1 MISLVRIALAKP
13 YTFIVM
19 AIAILIVGGLA
30 AVRTPTDVFPNI
42 GVPVVAVAFTY
53 NGLAPNEM
61 AGRMITNYQRILTT
75 TVNDIDHMEA
85 TSYPGIGIVKIF
97 FHPGADITLA
107 NAQITAVS
115 QTTLRQMPQGV
126 TPPLIINYNAS
137 TVPVLQ
143 LALGGE
149 GLSEQQLYDVG
160 TNVIRTRLITVPG
173 ASIPQPYG
181 GRQRQ
186 IVMDLNPQALA
197 ARGLS
202 SADVSTAL
210 GAQTQITP
218 GGFVKIGEFQYNLRL
233 NNAPG
238 SVESLNDLPI
248 KTVDGAIVRVADVA
262 NVRDGSAVQQNVVHV
277 DGVRSALV
285 TVFKSGSVSTIAVVD
300 GVRKLLPELRP
311 LLPDALTIKPLI
323 DQSTFVRAA
332 IDGVMHEGVLAAAL
346 TSLMILLFLGSWRS
360 TVIIATSIPL
370 AVLSA
375 IAALAAFGQTLNIMT
390 LGGLAL
396 AVGILVDDATV
407 TIENIESHLE
417 QGKDV
422 RTAILDG
429 AAQIVGPAFVSLL
442 CICIVFVPMFY
453 LPGISGFLF
462 VPMALSVVFA
472 MIASFILSRTLVPTL
487 AMALLRPHGHG
498 QNQEP
503 SNKALVRF
511 QKRFEAGFQRLRD
524 RYAGVLGYVL
534 RRRGGFAAGVL
545 IAALLSLGLVPFLGR
560 NFFPEVDAGAITL
573 HVRGPTGMRL
583 EETSALTD
591 RVQQTV
597 RQVIPKAEIDT
608 VVDNVGLP
616 VSGLN
621 VVYNASGTI
630 GPQDADI
637 IIGLKKGHRPTA
649 DYIRELRRRLP
660 REFPQATFSF
670 LPSDVTS
677 QILNFGSPAPIDI
690 QITGGRGPE
699 NMAHAQKVLAA
710 IRGIKGLADARIQ
723 QPASAPELRFDADRT
738 RMSALGLTQAN
749 VTAGVSAAL
758 AGSSQTSP
766 VFWLNPESGV
776 SYSVVSQAPEY
787 LVDGLDKLSS
797 LPIVGANGNS
807 QTLGAL
813 GTFSRGAGAAVVTQ
827 YNIAP
832 TINVYAG
839 IQDRDL
845 GAVAGDVA
853 KALKTLEKSKPKT
866 VKVTI
871 RGQYETMNTAFKGMG
886 FGLLGAVVMIYLL
899 VVINFQSW
907 VDPLVIISALP
918 SALAGIAWMLF
929 ATGTPLSVPALTGAI
944 MCMGVATANSI
955 LVVSF
960 ARERLAIVGDAI
972 QAAYEAGVARFRP
985 VIMTALAMII
995 GMAPMALA
1003 LGEGA
1008 EQNAPLGRAVIGGLL
1023 FATCASLLF
1032 VPVVFAMAHRK
1043 TRPPTESQGAAS

>member
-1 MISLVRIALAKP
+1 MLALVRIALARP

-19 AIAILIVGGLA
+19 AIAILIVGGIA

-42 GVPVVAVAFTY
+42 GVPVVAVAFAY
-53 NGLAPNEM
+53 NGLAPNEVS
-61 AGRMITNYQRILTT
+61 GRILTAYQRTLTT
-75 TVNDIDHMEA
+75 TVDNIEHIEA
-85 TSYPGIGIVKIF
+85 TAYPGVGIVKIY
-97 FHPGADITLA
+97 FHPNTDITLA
-107 NAQITAVS
+107 NAQITAIS
-115 QTTLRQMPQGV
+115 QSVLRQMPPGI
-126 TPPLIINYNAS
+126 TPPLILNYSAS

-143 LALGGE
+143 LALAGE
-149 GLSEQQLYDVG
+149 GLSEQQLSDLG
-160 TNVIRTRLITVPG
+160 TNVIRTRLVAVPG
-173 ASIPQPYG
+173 AAIPQPYG

-186 IVMDLNPQALA
+186 IVIDLNPQALA
-197 ARGLS
+197 AHGLS
-202 SADVSTAL
+202 AGDVSLAL
-210 GAQTQITP
+210 GAQTQLTP

-238 SVESLNDLPI
+238 SVASLNDLPI
-248 KTVDGAIVRVADVA
+248 RTIDGATVRIGDVA
-262 NVRDGSAVQQNVVHV
+262 NVRDGAAIQQNVVHV
-277 DGVRSALV
+277 DGIRSTLL
-285 TVFKSGSVSTIAVVD
+285 TVFKNGSTSTIAVVD
-300 GVRKLLPELRP
+300 GVRAMLPDLRDS
-311 LLPDALTIKPLI
+311 LPDALTIKPLI
-323 DQSTFVRAA
+323 DQSQFVRAA
-332 IDGVMHEGVLAAAL
+332 VDGVMHEGVLAAVL

-422 RTAILDG
+422 RSAILDG
-429 AAQIVGPAFVSLL
+429 GAQIVGPAFVSLL
-442 CICIVFVPMFY
+442 CICIVFVPMFF

-472 MIASFILSRTLVPTL
+472 MVASFILSRTLVPTL
-487 AMALLRPHGHG
+487 AMALLKPHRHG
-498 QNQEP
+498 ESQEP
-503 SNKALVRF
+503 SNHRIVRF
-511 QKRFEAGFQRLRD
+511 QKRFEASFQRLRD
-524 RYAGVLGYVL
+524 TYAGVLGFAL
-534 RRRGGFAAGVL
+534 RRRGAFAGGVL
-545 IAALLSLGLVPFLGR
+545 IVALLSLGLVPFLGR
-560 NFFPEVDAGAITL
+560 NFFPAVDAGAITL
-573 HVRGPTGMRL
+573 HVRGPTGLRL
-583 EETSALTD
+583 EETAALAD
-591 RVQQTV
+591 RVEQV
-597 RQVIPKAEIDT
+597 IRQVIPARELET

-616 VSGLN
+616 VSPLN
-621 VVYNASGTI
+621 IVYNSSGTI
-630 GPQDADI
+630 GPQDGDI
-637 IIGLKKGHRPTA
+637 LVGLKKGHRPTA
-649 DYIRELRRRLP
+649 DYVRELRRRLP
-660 REFPQATFSF
+660 TLFPQATFSF
-670 LPSDVTS
+670 LPADVTS

-690 QITGGRGPE
+690 QITGGKGAE
-699 NMAHAQKVLAA
+699 NMIYAQRVLAA
-710 IRGIKGLADARIQ
+710 IRGVKGLADARIQ
-723 QPASAPELRFDADRT
+723 QPASSPELRFDADRT

-749 VTAGVSAAL
+749 VTAGVAGAL

-766 VFWLNPESGV
+766 VFWLNPENGV
-776 SYSVVSQAPEY
+776 SYAIVAQAPEY
-787 LVDGLDKLSS
+787 LVDGMDKLAS
-797 LPIVGANGNS
+797 LPIVGSNGTS

-813 GTFSRGAGAAVVTQ
+813 GTFSRGAGSAVVSQ
-827 YNIAP
+827 YNIASS
-832 TINVYAG
+832 INVYAA

-853 KALKTLEKSKPKT
+853 KALKALEKDKPKS
-866 VKVTI
+866 VRVALK
-871 RGQYETMNTAFKGMG
+871 GQYETMNTAFRGMG

-907 VDPLVIISALP
+907 IDPLVIISALP

-960 ARERLAIVGDAI
+960 ARERLAIVGDAV

-985 VIMTALAMII
+985 VLMTALAMII

-1008 EQNAPLGRAVIGGLL
+1008 EQNAPLGRAVIGGLI

-1032 VPVVFAMAHRK
+1032 VPVVFAIAHRK
-1043 TRPPTESQGAAS
+1043 SRHSDDSQGLAA